1 MAVNKVPETIND
13 MRAYIDGGKNEDMIG
28 VKEVELPEFSSMT
41 TEVTGIGLAGKVDA
55 PVHGHFEGMETKLT
69 WQLPTKTA
77 ATLVGG
83 KPISLE
89 LYADK
94 QYFDSGSDAY
104 VHEQYR
110 VAVRGR
116 IKSHKP
122 GSIKAGEP
130 TDSETVIETHYIKI
144 DIGGSTVCEVDKY
157 GYKCVVNGTDY
168 LEAVRRNIG
177 M

>member
-1 MAVNKVPETIND
+1 MAVNKVPEVIND
-13 MRAYIDGGKNEDMIG
+13 MRAYMDGSADDMIG
-28 VKEVELPEFSSMT
+28 VKEVELPEFASLT
-41 TEVTGIGLAGKVDA
+41 AEVTGIGLAGKVDA
-55 PVHGHFEGMETKLT
+55 PVEGHFDGMETKLT

-77 ATLVGG
+77 ARLIGG
-83 KPISLE
+83 KTVSLE

-110 VAVRGR
+110 VAIRGR
-116 IKSHKP
+116 VKSHSP
-122 GSIKAGEP
+122 GSFKAGEA
-130 TDSETVIETHYIKI
+130 TDSETTIETHYIKI

-157 GYKCVVNGTDY
+157 GYKCVIDGVDL
-168 LEAVRRNIG
+168 LETVRKNLG

>member
-1 MAVNKVPETIND
+1 MPVNKVPEVIND
-13 MRAYIDGGKNEDMIG
+13 MRAYIGGSADDMIG
-28 VKEVELPEFSSMT
+28 VKEVELPEFTSLT
-41 TEVTGIGLAGKVDA
+41 AEVTGIGLAGKIDA
-55 PVHGHFEGMETKLT
+55 PVEGHFDGMETKLT

-77 ATLVGG
+77 TKLIGG
-83 KPISLE
+83 KTVSLE

-110 VAVRGR
+110 VAIRGR
-116 IKSHKP
+116 VKSHNP
-122 GSIKAGEP
+122 GTIKAGEA

-144 DIGGSTVCEVDKY
+144 DINGSTACEVDKY
-157 GYKCVVNGTDY
+157 GYKCVIDGMDL
-168 LEAVRRNIG
+168 LEVVRRNIG

>member
-83 KPISLE
+83 KTISLE

>member
-1 MAVNKVPETIND
+1 MPVNKVPETIND

-83 KPISLE
+83 KTISLE

-116 IKSHKP
+116 VKSHKP

-157 GYKCVVNGTDY
+157 GYKCVINGTDY